1 MFDNNNTIIFDIA
14 HLSAEEKRKEIQ
26 KYNPFHYIFGFTLV
40 SKPWLKIEE
49 MYEYSNRDS

>member
-26 KYNPFHYIFGFTLV
+26 KYNPFHYIFGIVLV
-40 SKPWLKIEE
+40 SKPWEDL
-49 MYEYSNRDS
+49 YEISD

>member
-26 KYNPFHYIFGFTLV
+26 KYNPFHYIFGYQILY
-40 SKPWLKIEE
+40 KPWLTYREF
-49 MYEYSNRDS
+49 YEISS

>member
-26 KYNPFHYIFGFTLV
+26 KYNPFHYIFGVNLV
-40 SKPWLKIEE
+40 HKTWLTYGEF
-49 MYEYSNRDS
+49 YEISD